1 MNIDIRRQAHRELV
15 ADALFGGYFR
25 QKMMKTAI
33 LVIIAAE
40 LVMIVTDAGSN
51 FAS

>member
-1 MNIDIRRQAHRELV
+1 MSVRRQVHRELV
-15 ADALFGGYFR
+15 ADALFGGYFS
-25 QKMMKTAI
+25 QKMRKTAI

-40 LVMIVTDAGSN
+40 LVVIVTDAGSN